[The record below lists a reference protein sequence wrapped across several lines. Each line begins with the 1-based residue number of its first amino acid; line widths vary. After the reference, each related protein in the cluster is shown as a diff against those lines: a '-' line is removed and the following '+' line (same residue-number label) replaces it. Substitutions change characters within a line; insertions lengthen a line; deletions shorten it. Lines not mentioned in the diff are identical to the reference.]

1 MMIFNSQVAIAAGLV
16 LICKGWVVIYILASF
31 PVGFC
36 FYAIGIVLLIIGIV
50 TFFIPDIGDIL
61 GRSS

>member
-1 MMIFNSQVAIAAGLV
+1 MVCKSQVAIVAGLV
-16 LICKGWVVIYILASF
+16 LICAGWVVIYRLASF

-50 TFFIPDIGDIL
+50 TFFIPDIGSIL
-61 GRSS
+61 ARRN